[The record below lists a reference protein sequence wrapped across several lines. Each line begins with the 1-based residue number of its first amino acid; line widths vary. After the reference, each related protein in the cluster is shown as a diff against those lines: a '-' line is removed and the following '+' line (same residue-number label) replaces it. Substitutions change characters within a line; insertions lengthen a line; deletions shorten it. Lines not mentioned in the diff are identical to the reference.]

1 MCSPSEL
8 SRGSKTSPRPAWSG
22 LYARAGL
29 MLSAM
34 LLAQALV
41 ATGPERTGLQC
52 VLVLGGFV
60 AMVQW
65 THRNRAALD
74 HLDWC
79 DCASSR
85 VTLRVIPSGRGQLA
99 RAEGVRE
106 PALVDAEAVEANLEE
121 VAR

>member
-29 MLSAM
+29 MLSAL

-65 THRNRAALD
+65 TRRNRAALD

-106 PALVDAEAVEANLEE
+106 PALVDAEPVEANLEE

>member
-1 MCSPSEL
+1 MCKPSDL

-65 THRNRAALD
+65 THRNRARSEEHTSELQSPD
-74 HLDWC
+74 HLVC
-79 DCASSR
+79 R
-85 VTLRVIPSGRGQLA
+85 LL
-99 RAEGVRE
+99 
-106 PALVDAEAVEANLEE
+106 LEKKKQN
-121 VAR
+121 RKKRQTQ

>member
-29 MLSAM
+29 TLSAL

-52 VLVLGGFV
+52 VLVLGGFA

-65 THRNRAALD
+65 TRRNRAALD
-74 HLDWC
+74 HLGWG

-85 VTLRVIPSGRGQLA
+85 VSLRVSPSGGGQLE
-99 RAEGVRE
+99 RAEGVRG
-106 PALVDAEAVEANLEE
+106 PVVVEAE
-121 VAR
+121 RG